1 MLKSH
6 LLMPAKRSPQ
16 RPRKSIGQRE
26 GLRFRRECTYME
38 DGFRYEKAPNG
49 RPMGMP
55 FCTRCDTIDGILI
68 RISRTR
74 GKEAPGLCPAHPA
87 NRHCQQNFIQRIGR
101 HSGYPVIENP
111 LHLSQKTAWHRFLL
125 GIPIESLRF
134 KKPLFLMWGL
144 FAVRTLNQPP
154 DWSAMITSSQ

>member
-1 MLKSH
+1 VQRSAWGLACRVSVFFWRYRRRLILPSP
-6 LLMPAKRSPQ
+6 LLQ
-16 RPRKSIGQRE
+16 RRKSGRTE
-26 GLRFRRECTYME
+26 GNPR
-38 DGFRYEKAPNG
+38 G
-49 RPMGMP
+49 RPMGVP
-55 FCTRCDTIDGILI
+55 FCTRCDTFDGILI

-111 LHLSQKTAWHRFLL
+111 LHLSQKTAWHKFLL